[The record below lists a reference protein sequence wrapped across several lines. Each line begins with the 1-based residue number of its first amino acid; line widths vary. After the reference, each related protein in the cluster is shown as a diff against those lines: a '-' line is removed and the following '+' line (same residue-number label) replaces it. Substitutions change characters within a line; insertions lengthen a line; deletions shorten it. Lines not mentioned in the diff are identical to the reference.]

1 MILTCAGEGYD
12 RTGCYCQDNWEKKI
26 VLELLMKYSDSIDE
40 EYGEQHNHIVAN
52 VLLKQLVNKIETN
65 EFYIHKEDIN

>member
-1 MILTCAGEGYD
+1 
-12 RTGCYCQDNWEKKI
+12 
-26 VLELLMKYSDSIDE
+26 MKYSDSIDE